1 MKKKIKKNQK
11 EKISLLKKVKKRFS
25 EIDFSIAHKEA
36 YNNLKKSLKDTKHIL
51 ADNKL
56 FIFYVLGATLNGVL
70 LRLFTIKSFSVTPM
84 FADLLIS
91 ILFASIYFFIKKKYR
106 FIYLLI
112 ISLVSTLICL
122 ANIVYYVYYSSFISV
137 TFLSFALQNTETGDS
152 NPVTD
157 LLQFKTFVFVWLP
170 IFLTLFHIKTRKKH
184 DRDIAFRRVKK
195 PVTLRTIY
203 TWCLIFFILL
213 LAGLKPVDYSRFYS
227 QWNREYVVSRFGVYL
242 YQINDLVKSV
252 EPKMATLFGKD
263 KAYKEVTDYYNENKS
278 TSSKNKY
285 SNIFEGKNVVAVHAE
300 SMQNVL
306 LHMKINNK
314 EVTPELN
321 KMADTGIYFDN
332 FYSQVSFGTSS
343 DTEFTYSTSLL
354 PVSSGIVFVNY
365 SKSEYPSFYKKLKD
379 DGYYNFSMHANT
391 GDFWNRNVMHKS
403 LGYDKLY
410 DKSTYNIDETVGF
423 GLSDESFIKQS
434 VSKIKEINDDH
445 KKFYGTLITLSN
457 HTPFEYNELFGDFSV
472 KLKEGGKEYNYVYDT
487 KLGNYIVSAHYADK
501 CLGVLRDE
509 LDKAGLLDDTIIV
522 IYGDHDARIST
533 YQWNKFYNYDKEND
547 STYDKDDSRYTDLDY
562 YWQEQNRRVPFIIWS
577 NDKDI
582 QNNYSKTIHTAMG
595 MYDAAP
601 TLGNM
606 LGINNEY
613 ALGKDVIGKKDNLV
627 PFPNGNFVTN
637 YVYYNDNKEEYKLLK
652 DKPLSDNYIK
662 ENRAKT
668 KKMISVSNDIIMYN
682 YFGNLN
688 NEFKKEEK

>member
-1 MKKKIKKNQK
+1 
-11 EKISLLKKVKKRFS
+11 
-25 EIDFSIAHKEA
+25 
-36 YNNLKKSLKDTKHIL
+36 
-51 ADNKL
+51 
-56 FIFYVLGATLNGVL
+56 
-70 LRLFTIKSFSVTPM
+70 M

-91 ILFASIYFFIKKKYR
+91 TLFASIYFFIKKKYR

-278 TSSKNKY
+278 SPSKNKY

-365 SKSEYPSFYKKLKD
+365 SKSEYPSFYKNLKD

-582 QNNYSKTIHTAMG
+582 QNKYSKTIHTAMG

-613 ALGKDVIGKKDNLV
+613 ALGVDVIGKKDNLV

>member
-1 MKKKIKKNQK
+1 M
-11 EKISLLKKVKKRFS
+11 R
-25 EIDFSIAHKEA
+25 
-36 YNNLKKSLKDTKHIL
+36 
-51 ADNKL
+51 
-56 FIFYVLGATLNGVL
+56 
-70 LRLFTIKSFSVTPM
+70 
-84 FADLLIS
+84 
-91 ILFASIYFFIKKKYR
+91 
-106 FIYLLI
+106 
-112 ISLVSTLICL
+112 
-122 ANIVYYVYYSSFISV
+122 
-137 TFLSFALQNTETGDS
+137 
-152 NPVTD
+152 
-157 LLQFKTFVFVWLP
+157 QFKTFVFVWLP

-278 TSSKNKY
+278 SPSKNKY

-365 SKSEYPSFYKKLKD
+365 SKSEYPSFYKNLKD

-472 KLKEGGKEYNYVYDT
+472 KLKEGEKEYNYIYDT

-533 YQWNKFYNYDKEND
+533 YQWNKFYNYNKEND

-582 QNNYSKTIHTAMG
+582 QNKYSKTIHTAMG

-613 ALGKDVIGKKDNLV
+613 ALGVDVIGKKDNLV

>member
-1 MKKKIKKNQK
+1 
-11 EKISLLKKVKKRFS
+11 
-25 EIDFSIAHKEA
+25 
-36 YNNLKKSLKDTKHIL
+36 
-51 ADNKL
+51 
-56 FIFYVLGATLNGVL
+56 
-70 LRLFTIKSFSVTPM
+70 M

-91 ILFASIYFFIKKKYR
+91 TLFASIYFFIKKKYR

-170 IFLTLFHIKTRKKH
+170 IALTLFHFKTRKRH
-184 DRDIAFRRVKK
+184 DKDIAFKRVKK

-242 YQINDLVKSV
+242 YQINDLVKSI

-263 KAYKEVTDYYNENKS
+263 KAYKEVTDYYNENVYNP
-278 TSSKNKY
+278 SKNKY
-285 SNIFEGKNVVAVHAE
+285 SKIFEGKNVVAVHAE

-306 LHMKINNK
+306 LHMKLNGK

-343 DTEFTYSTSLL
+343 DTEFTYSTSML

-365 SKSEYPSFYKKLKD
+365 SKSQFPSFYKKLKE

-434 VSKIKEINDDH
+434 VAKIKDINEEH

-472 KLKEGGKEYNYVYDT
+472 KLKEDGKEYNYVNDT

-501 CLGVLRDE
+501 CLGILRDE

-577 NDKDI
+577 NDEDI
-582 QNNYSKTIHTAMG
+582 QNKYSKTIHTVMG

-652 DKPLSDNYIK
+652 DKPLSDNYIE

-668 KKMISVSNDIIMYN
+668 KKLISVSNDIIMYN
-682 YFGNLN
+682 YFGNIN
-688 NEFKKEEK
+688 DEFKKEEK